1 MKPVFLLFIPICFFI
16 SCSNN
21 NDTETA
27 ADNSPVPSQE
37 KNLREAIDSNPDS
50 LKLRENLIQYL
61 SDNENY
67 EKALAET
74 DKAIIKDSNNLP
86 FWRMKAQLHF
96 ALKDTIKSIKAYEK
110 VLELF
115 PEPGDMMDLG
125 SLYAATKNPMAL
137 EIADALIIGKKA
149 NAEKEAL
156 FLKGLYY
163 NYTGDKSKAIAYFD
177 QCLNMDFTFMFAYRE
192 KAIALYD
199 QGKYT
204 EALAVL
210 NKATTLQNGFDEGY
224 YWAGRCYEKLN
235 KQGDAIENYQLAI
248 QVAERNQDD
257 NVEAREALTRLGIK

>member
-1 MKPVFLLFIPICFFI
+1 MKPLFFIFIPLVFFL

-21 NDTETA
+21 NEKETA
-27 ADNSPVPSQE
+27 KENDTIPTQE
-37 KNLREAIDSNPDS
+37 KNLRDAIAANPDS
-50 LKLRENLIQYL
+50 LQLKENLIQYF

-67 EKALAET
+67 EKALAEAE
-74 DKAIIKDSNNLP
+74 KVLSKDSNNLR
-86 FWRMKAQLHF
+86 FWRIKAQLHF
-96 ALKDTIKSIKAYEK
+96 AVKDTLKSIKAYEK
-110 VLELF
+110 VIDLF

-137 EIADALIIGKKA
+137 EIADALLIGKKA

-163 NYTGDKSKAIAYFD
+163 TYTGDKSKAISFFD
-177 QCLNMDFTFMFAYRE
+177 QCLNRDYTFMFAYRE

-199 QGKYT
+199 MGKYQ
-204 EALAVL
+204 ESLDVL

-235 KQGDAIENYQLAI
+235 KLSDAIENYQLAI
-248 QVAERNQDD
+248 QVAERNEDD
-257 NVEAREALTRLGIK
+257 NVEAREALARLGIK